1 MKTFKESMEG
11 YDPQYLEERYLRK
24 GAGLVFA
31 AQSKSRG
38 DKAVQHFKSAKSL
51 LNTNAGATTDE
62 RVESLSRAF
71 HEMCDGMIEL
81 RHQNGAITAL
91 SLSAVLIGEKSR
103 KRSR

>member
-1 MKTFKESMEG
+1 MTTFKESSKG
-11 YDPQYLEERYLRK
+11 VDPQYLEERYLRK

-31 AQSKSRG
+31 AHSKSRG
-38 DKAVQHFKSAKSL
+38 DKAVQHCKSAKSP
-51 LNTNAGATTDE
+51 LNTNAGATTDQ
-62 RVESLSRAF
+62 RVEALSRAF

-81 RHQNGAITAL
+81 RRQNRAITSL